1 MEIIIII
8 LGFILDRI
16 TKYCSLSYLKEKD
29 SIIIIKNYF
38 DFQYLENRGAA
49 WGIFQN
55 KLLLLSVITILV
67 LTAMILYIIFK
78 KPKSKLL
85 RISLSLIISGALGN
99 LYDRIYYKK
108 VVDFIHVHY
117 NNVYDFPTFNVAD
130 ILVVI
135 GTFLLALY
143 IIRDEKHGKQ

>member
-1 MEIIIII
+1 MEVFII
-8 LGFILDRI
+8 LVGFILDRI
-16 TKYCSLSYLKEKD
+16 TKYYALSNLKDKD
-29 SIIIIKNYF
+29 AIILIKNYF

-55 KLLLLSVITILV
+55 RLLLLSIVTISV
-67 LTAMILYIIFK
+67 LTVLILFLIVK

-85 RISLSLIISGALGN
+85 RISLSFIICGALGN

-117 NNVYDFPTFNVAD
+117 NAVYEFPTFNVAD
-130 ILVVI
+130 IMVVI
-135 GTFLLALY
+135 GTLLLALY
-143 IIRDEKHGKQ
+143 IIRDGNHGEQ